1 MCGLRVRGRCVTRFL
16 YLKEEDNVSGGF
28 FFFFFLGKDCCHY
41 FRGVNNPSTQVIS
54 LLIYARR
61 NRGREQQTSLEGP
74 EPSLAGLGF
83 EPRQSAVRV
92 FTVLFIE
99 MISF

>member
-1 MCGLRVRGRCVTRFL
+1 M
-16 YLKEEDNVSGGF
+16 
-28 FFFFFLGKDCCHY
+28 
-41 FRGVNNPSTQVIS
+41 IS